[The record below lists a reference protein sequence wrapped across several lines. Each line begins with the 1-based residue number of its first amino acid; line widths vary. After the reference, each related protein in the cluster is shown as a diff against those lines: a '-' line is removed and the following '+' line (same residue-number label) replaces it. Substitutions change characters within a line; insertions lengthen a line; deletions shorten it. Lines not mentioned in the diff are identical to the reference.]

1 MKRQFILT
9 SLFFLVH
16 SAFVFGQSFN
26 WLRTPVAS
34 GNNDNI
40 KAFSVD
46 NAGNTYV
53 IGEYGNAFNAIDT
66 QTLQLQA
73 SPLQSVTTTNQ
84 KLDIFIAKYS
94 SAGDVLWLRSIGNAQ
109 NDSAIDIAVSP
120 DGSQVFVLGMF
131 TNNFTIDTPTPV
143 TLSNS
148 NITNAFIYRMNGT
161 TGDGEGVQQISSVSG
176 VQPKAIAYN
185 NGKIA
190 VVGYTVG
197 LTNVVYPNIIT
208 FQGTSG
214 AVADIFLATF
224 DNGLSLLNSLVIGGI
239 DSDIAWGVDI
249 DAASNVYVGG
259 TFKGTLNFGA
269 GQTRTSTGANGDGF
283 VAKYSP
289 SGTSYSLGWVKQF
302 VSDASSSGGRT
313 SAVKYEL
320 NNDKVYATGFFTGT
334 TDFDDGAGT
343 QNATSIG
350 SDDVFVVT
358 MSGATGNI
366 DRVTSFGT
374 TGVDSGSALD
384 VDSQGNVYVAGYV
397 GIGASS
403 INIGGGLDRNFNIQ
417 GQYDGFV
424 GVLNNTGNWAWATT
438 FGSTGFDFC
447 ADIKRSTTNKIIYGG
462 SFQNTINFNL
472 SGTNN
477 ATATGTD
484 LFLVNLDVKPFIVYN
499 KNNVGFGSLRQAIIN
514 SNLSPNATNITF
526 EIPNTTTQV
535 INITGSNLPT
545 ITQNTTI
552 DGLTQAGASATNP
565 TIKIDGTALTGGG
578 IGIDINATGC
588 TIRGLN
594 ISKFSTAGIKIES
607 TAFNTTIEN
616 CFIGTDILG
625 STAEGNGIGILAEGL
640 SVYIGGAGKGNLI
653 SGNTLD
659 GIRFLAVSSGNI
671 QENIIGLNQSRS
683 TALPNATTPT
693 GANFGISL
701 NASNG
706 INILNNTIGGH
717 NEPNDGAISLSNSS
731 GTTSSNYVIA
741 NKIGNNGTS
750 VFANNHGVLV
760 SSSSNNVIGDNT
772 LTVPK
777 NIIGGNQTGITLTGS
792 SNNNKIISNYI
803 GTNDANANFSNGT
816 AISINTTSTN
826 NQIGGVL
833 INEAN
838 TIAYNSESLIID
850 NSVQN
855 KIQRNSFYCNSAPAI
870 SLINGGN
877 NTKPAPIITNASS
890 VSVQGTCMAGDIVE
904 IYTVDNTNCANN
916 TIVQGT
922 NYLGNATVT
931 GTTWSFTNNFGNGA
945 IITATATGTNN
956 NTSAFANIFT
966 VSSSPNQFIANT
978 LSISSIQL
986 NWEVASGNVLG
997 YQIERCDDD
1006 VFATGTITNLSANV
1020 IPINTG
1026 SWTDTGL
1033 QNNKEYFYRI
1043 RTVITSS
1050 LNSGWSPI
1058 VSATTG
1064 NVSATPTNLIV
1075 VSITNSFRST
1085 RLTWLDNSNN
1095 ELGFE
1100 IERAS
1105 IFTNNFFER
1114 ISIVDENTT
1123 TYIDNDNL
1131 LANVRYKYRIR
1142 AINPIINSPYSNM
1155 AAITL
1160 AINPNETAPTLPVNL
1175 IVNSVS
1181 SQEINLSWSY
1191 NVNPSIY
1198 FVIERRLGQSGT
1210 FASLDTIVNTPQ
1222 TTKFYT
1228 DTENLIANQE
1238 YCYRIR
1244 AFGIGGVSPYSQIQ
1258 CASAVCGLSDL
1269 VVTRDDISSNP
1280 PICSGK
1286 SAALRLNKRPF
1297 RALYQWKKN
1306 GLAIIGAIFP
1316 IYLAEETGLYSCT
1329 VTIDGTTC
1337 QGTTL
1342 APITIIVQGT
1352 PTPATVTYSSNC
1364 LRSSVLDANNNSY
1377 QWYKNY
1383 VPILGANQNQYCT
1396 NEAGVYYVTF
1406 MVNNCPSTSSPYIL
1420 GDATALE
1427 NDLSQNLIIYPN
1439 PAENEINVS
1448 LSTNLKGKFQWV
1460 IKDMTGK
1467 IIIEITSEKNDYL
1480 LSEKINIANL
1490 ASGMYFLE
1498 WKNSQG
1504 QARKKLIKK

>member
-1 MKRQFILT
+1 MKKQLVLT
-9 SLFFLVH
+9 SFFFLIH
-16 SAFVFGQSFN
+16 SIFIFGQSFN
-26 WLRTPVAS
+26 WLRTPVS
-34 GNNDNI
+34 SDNNDNI
-40 KAFSVD
+40 QAFDVD

-53 IGEYGNAFNAIDT
+53 IGEYGNPFNAVDT

-94 SAGDVLWLRSIGNAQ
+94 PLGEVLWVRTIGNAE
-109 NDSAIDIAVSP
+109 NDAAIDIAVSP

-131 TNNFTIDTPTPV
+131 TNNFTINTPTPI
-143 TLSNS
+143 TLMNS
-148 NITNAFIYRMNGT
+148 NNTNAFIYRMNGI

-190 VVGYTVG
+190 VVGYTNG
-197 LTNVVYPNIIT
+197 IANVVYPNSIT
-208 FQGTSG
+208 FQGIIGGVT
-214 AVADIFLATF
+214 DIFLATF
-224 DNGLSLLNSLVIGGI
+224 DSSLSLTNSLVLGGTGG
-239 DSDIAWGVDI
+239 DIAWGVDI
-249 DAASNVYVGG
+249 DGLSGYVYLGG
-259 TFKGTLNFGA
+259 TFNGTVNFG
-269 GQTRTSTGANGDGF
+269 GQTRTSTSANGDGF

-289 SGTSYSLGWVKQF
+289 SGTSYSLGWVRHFQ
-302 VSDASSSGGRT
+302 SGAGAIGGRT
-313 SAVKYEL
+313 SAVKYYD
-320 NNDKVYATGFFTGT
+320 NKVYATGFFTGT
-334 TDFDDGAGT
+334 TDFDDGTAT
-343 QNATSIG
+343 QNTTTIG

-358 MSGATGNI
+358 MSSATGSI
-366 DRVTSFGT
+366 GRVTSFGT
-374 TGVDSGSALD
+374 IGIDSGNAID
-384 VDSQGNVYVAGYV
+384 ADIEGNIYVAAYV
-397 GIGASS
+397 GSGASS
-403 INIGGGLDRNFNIQ
+403 INIGAGFDRSFNIQ

-438 FGSTGFDFC
+438 FGGSGSEFC
-447 ADIKRSTTNKIIYGG
+447 SAIKKTANKIIYAG
-462 SFQNTINFNL
+462 SFQSSVNFNP
-472 SGTNN
+472 SGTDN

-484 LFLVNLDVKPFIVYN
+484 LFLMNLNVEPFIVYN
-499 KNNVGFGSLRQAIIN
+499 KNNTGFASLRQAITN
-514 SNLSPNATNITF
+514 SNLSPNATNISF
-526 EIPNTTTQV
+526 QIPNTTTQL
-535 INITGSNLPT
+535 INITGSSLPP
-545 ITQNTTI
+545 ITTPTTI
-552 DGLTQAGASATNP
+552 DGLTQAGATVTNP
-565 TIKIDGTALTGGG
+565 TIKIDGAGLTSGG
-578 IGIDINATGC
+578 IGFNINATSC
-588 TIRGLN
+588 IIRGIN
-594 ISKFSTAGIKIES
+594 ISRFSTTGIKIES

-616 CFIGTDILG
+616 CFIGTNISG
-625 STAEGNGIGILAEGL
+625 NIAEGNGIGILAEG
-640 SVYIGGAGKGNLI
+640 SNVNIGGVGKGNLI
-653 SGNTLD
+653 SGNVLD
-659 GIRFLAVSSGNI
+659 GVRFLAVSSGNI
-671 QENIIGLNQSRS
+671 EENIIGLNQTRS
-683 TALPNATTPT
+683 AALPNATTPT
-693 GANFGISL
+693 GANFGISF
-701 NASNG
+701 NSSNG
-706 INILNNTIGGH
+706 VNILNNTIGGH
-717 NEPNDGAISLSNSS
+717 NEANDGAINLSNNS
-731 GTTSSNYVIA
+731 GNTSANYIIG

-750 VFANNHGVLV
+750 VFGNNYGVLV
-760 SSSSNNVIGDNT
+760 SGSTNNVIGDNT
-772 LTVPK
+772 LVVPK
-777 NIIGGNQTGITLTGS
+777 NIIGGNQIGIMLTGS
-792 SNNNKIISNYI
+792 STNNKIISNYI

-816 AISINTTSTN
+816 AISINTTSAN
-826 NQIGGVL
+826 NQVGGVL

-855 KIQRNSFYCNSAPAI
+855 KIQRNSFYCNSNAAI
-870 SLINGGN
+870 QLLNSGN
-877 NTKPAPIITNASS
+877 NGKASPIITNASGI
-890 VSVQGTCMAGDIVE
+890 SVQGTCVAGDIVE
-904 IYTVDNTNCANN
+904 IYTIDNTNCANN
-916 TIVQGT
+916 TITQGT
-922 NYLGNATVT
+922 TYLGNATVT
-931 GTTWSFTNNFGNGA
+931 GTTWIFTGNFGNGA
-945 IITATATGTNN
+945 VITATATDANN
-956 NTSAFANIFT
+956 NTSAFANAFT
-966 VSSSPNQFIANT
+966 VSSSPNQFVANT
-978 LSISSIQL
+978 LSVSSIQL
-986 NWEVASGNVLG
+986 NWMVISGNVLG
-997 YQIERCDDD
+997 YQIQRCDND
-1006 VFATGTITNLSANV
+1006 VFAVGTITNLSMNV
-1020 IPINTG
+1020 IPINTT

-1050 LNSGWSPI
+1050 LNSEWSPI
-1058 VSATTG
+1058 VSAITG
-1064 NVSATPTNLIV
+1064 DVSAAPTNLVV
-1075 VSITNSFRST
+1075 VSVPTSLSST

-1105 IFTNNFFER
+1105 IFSNNFFER

-1123 TYIDNDNL
+1123 TYIDNDDL

-1142 AINPIINSPYSNM
+1142 AINPIINSTYSNM
-1155 AAITL
+1155 AMITL
-1160 AINPNETAPTLPVNL
+1160 AIDPNETAPTLPVNL

-1181 SQEINLSWSY
+1181 SQEINLNWSY

-1210 FASLDTIVNTPQ
+1210 FAALDTIINTPQ

-1228 DTENLIANQE
+1228 DTKNLTANQE
-1238 YCYRIR
+1238 YCYRVR
-1244 AFGIGGVSPYSQIQ
+1244 AFGIGGISPYSQIQ

-1306 GLAIIGAIFP
+1306 GAVIVGAVFP

-1352 PTPATVTYSSNC
+1352 PTPATITYSSNC

-1448 LSTNLKGKFQWV
+1448 LSTTLQGKFQWV

-1467 IIIEITSEKNDYL
+1467 IITEITSEKNDYL

-1498 WKNSQG
+1498 WKNNQG